1 MIDAS
6 SKSQYIQRITNAKLD
21 VSGTGSLE
29 TIYTAPGTTEFDF
42 SVLESVLVGDDN
54 GQATT
59 IDIVVTTGASN
70 HYLFKQKNVA
80 ANETIELLSRD
91 LVLKA
96 GELLKIQV
104 SHANINVFVSL
115 VEYAKGD

>member
-42 SVLESVLVGDDN
+42 SVLE
-54 GQATT
+54 TT
-59 IDIVVTTGASN
+59 RA
-70 HYLFKQKNVA
+70 L
-80 ANETIELLSRD
+80 
-91 LVLKA
+91 
-96 GELLKIQV
+96 
-104 SHANINVFVSL
+104 
-115 VEYAKGD
+115 